1 MTEKSSSETLVTGL
15 NKIKKMKITFLGQEL
30 DTTKEHELCSEN
42 QFGFKVEIKMT
53 KESWYPQKELTIYN
67 CTEVHHL
74 WSKDYMGGA
83 SIAFES
89 DIHGTG
95 FTRRID
101 DIESVT
107 ITLAEKLHASYNK
120 SEEV

>member
-1 MTEKSSSETLVTGL
+1 
-15 NKIKKMKITFLGQEL
+15 MKIIYLGKEL
-30 DTTKEHELCSEN
+30 DVTKEHEIFSTNE
-42 QFGFKVEIKMT
+42 FGFKVDIKHT
-53 KESWYPQKELTIYN
+53 KESWYTIKEDTAYN

-74 WSKDYMGGA
+74 WSLNYMGGA

-101 DIESVT
+101 TIESV
-107 ITLAEKLHASYNK
+107 IIELADMLFDSY
-120 SEEV
+120 

>member
-1 MTEKSSSETLVTGL
+1 
-15 NKIKKMKITFLGQEL
+15 MKITYLGKEL
-30 DTTKEHELCSEN
+30 DETKEHELRSVNE
-42 QFGFKVEIKMT
+42 FGFKVDIKYT
-53 KESWYPQKELTIYN
+53 KESRYPTKEDTAYN

-74 WSKDYMGGA
+74 FDMDYMGGP

-101 DIESVT
+101 TIESVT
-107 ITLAEKLHASYNK
+107 IVLADKMYDK
-120 SEEV
+120 Y

>member
-1 MTEKSSSETLVTGL
+1 MK
-15 NKIKKMKITFLGQEL
+15 KITYLGQEL
-30 DTTKEHELCSEN
+30 DVTKEHELFSEN
-42 QFGFKVEIKMT
+42 KFGFKVDIIYTEESMYPD
-53 KESWYPQKELTIYN
+53 KETTVYN

-74 WSKDYMGGA
+74 WDDDYMGGP

-101 DIESVT
+101 AIES
-107 ITLAEKLHASYNK
+107 IDISIADKSYD
-120 SEEV
+120 SF

>member
-1 MTEKSSSETLVTGL
+1 
-15 NKIKKMKITFLGQEL
+15 MKLIYLGQEL
-30 DTTKEHELCSEN
+30 DTTKEHELFPPDEHE
-42 QFGFKVEIKMT
+42 FGFKVDIKMT
-53 KESWYPQKELTIYN
+53 DESEYDKNETAYN

-74 WSKDYMGGA
+74 WSTNYMGGP

-89 DIHGTG
+89 DIHGSG

-107 ITLAEKLHASYNK
+107 IELAKQLYDRY
-120 SEEV
+120 

>member
-1 MTEKSSSETLVTGL
+1 MLAVVFKLYD
-15 NKIKKMKITFLGQEL
+15 MKLIYLGEEL
-30 DTTKEHELCSEN
+30 DTTKEHELLTDSE
-42 QFGFKVEIKMT
+42 FGFKVDIKMT
-53 KESWYPQKELTIYN
+53 EESWYKVKEDTAYN

-74 WSKDYMGGA
+74 WSENYMGGA

-89 DIHGTG
+89 DIHKTG

-107 ITLAEKLHASYNK
+107 IELASKLYDSY
-120 SEEV
+120 